1 MEEAISDA
9 VTLAPGHVTLD
20 AWQRIYRGATCRL
33 SATCRDAVEAAA
45 ETVER
50 IVARGKAVYGINTGF
65 GKLATTRIEDAKLS
79 ELQRNLVLSHA
90 TGTGEPLPA
99 DVVGLVLGLNLTSL
113 RRGASGVAW
122 STVEMLAAMLERG
135 LHPVI
140 PAQGSVGASGDLAP
154 LAHLAAA
161 MTGVGEINLDGRTLP
176 AADALNRVG
185 LEPLQLRPKEG
196 LALLNGTQVSTAL
209 ALAGLFEIARV
220 FETALITGSMALDAA
235 LGSDVPFDSPPTP
248 PQPTAVSS
256 STTCAS
262 VYGTPATRAG
272 FPASSAMTASSVRD
286 ERWRASA
293 RSATRIG
300 STSTSTRNR
309 RSTPAMSSASSAKSS
324 SRSCSPMWAFSPNR
338 APTITAATD

>member
-90 TGTGEPLPA
+90 TGTGEALPA
-99 DVVGLVLGLNLTSL
+99 DVVGLVMALKLTSL
-113 RRGASGVAW
+113 GRGASGVAW

-235 LGSDVPFDSPPTP
+235 LGSDVPFDARIHALRPHRGQGDVAAAFRALIADSEIRASHKDCGKVQDPYSLRCQ
-248 PQPTAVSS
+248 PQVMGACLDLIRHAVIDSWPVSASVIDQSS
-256 STTCAS
+256 SS
-262 VYGTPATRAG
+262 
-272 FPASSAMTASSVRD
+272 
-286 ERWRASA
+286 
-293 RSATRIG
+293 
-300 STSTSTRNR
+300 
-309 RSTPAMSSASSAKSS
+309 
-324 SRSCSPMWAFSPNR
+324 
-338 APTITAATD
+338 